1 MHKDHRPACHAFRL
15 EKVKGLPRARAV
27 FDPLLRPRTQTFAKG
42 FGLLLPTGR
51 IGICTL
57 DMGCVGIGIIQLH
70 GADPLNVNWTIIPI
84 VALGSQTNSRRMHMT
99 ASTTDLKSMLKDPS
113 LLETRAYI
121 GGKWVDGED
130 GTFDVTNPSRGDVV
144 AKVANLSRAQ
154 VAGAIAQAEAAQKE
168 WAKWTGKERAAV
180 MRKWFDL
187 MMANQDDLGMI
198 LTAEQGKPL
207 AEAKG
212 EIAYGASFIEFFG
225 EQAKRIY
232 GETIPGHQRDKRI
245 TVIKQ
250 PIGVAA
256 SITPWNFPNAMITR
270 KAAPA
275 LAAGC
280 AFVARPAAETPLSAI
295 VMGVLAER
303 AGIPAGVFNVVPSSS
318 SSAIGKEFCENPAV
332 RKLTFTGS
340 TEVGRILMKQA
351 ADQVMKCSMELGGN
365 APFIVFDDADLD
377 AAVEGAILCKFRNNG
392 QTCVCANRIYVQA
405 GVYDAFAAKLVKAVE
420 KLKVGDGF
428 EEGVALGP
436 LINPAAGEK
445 VKEHIDDAKAKGA
458 TIALGANGAMDGNFL
473 APTIMTG
480 VTQDMKVAQEETFG
494 PLAPLF
500 KFDTEDDVIAMAND
514 TIFGLAS
521 YFYAKDLS
529 RVYKVAEALEYGI
542 VGVNTGLI
550 STEVAP
556 FGGVKQSGLGRE
568 GSHHGIEDYLEMKY
582 ICMSV

>member
-1 MHKDHRPACHAFRL
+1 MKD
-15 EKVKGLPRARAV
+15 
-27 FDPLLRPRTQTFAKG
+27 
-42 FGLLLPTGR
+42 
-51 IGICTL
+51 I
-57 DMGCVGIGIIQLH
+57 
-70 GADPLNVNWTIIPI
+70 LN
-84 VALGSQTNSRRMHMT
+84 
-99 ASTTDLKSMLKDPS
+99 TDLKSLLKDPS

-121 GGKWVDGED
+121 GGQWVDGED
-130 GTFDVTNPSRGDVV
+130 GTFDVTNPARGDVI
-144 AKVANLSRAQ
+144 AKVADLSRAQ
-154 VAGAIAQAEAAQKE
+154 VAGAIAQAEKAQKD
-168 WAKWTGKERAAV
+168 WAAWTGKERAAV

-187 MMANQDDLGMI
+187 MMENADDLGTI
-198 LTAEQGKPL
+198 LTAEQGKPH

-212 EIAYGASFIEFFG
+212 EIAYGASFIEFMG
-225 EQAKRIY
+225 EQAKRVY

-245 TVIKQ
+245 TVLKQ

-275 LAAGC
+275 LAVGC
-280 AFVARPAAETPLSAI
+280 SFVARPAAETPLSAL

-318 SSAIGKEFCENPAV
+318 SSAVGKEFCENPAV

-377 AAVEGAILCKFRNNG
+377 AAVEGAMLCKFRNNG

-405 GVYDAFAAKLVKAVE
+405 GVYDAFAAKLKVAVE
-420 KLKVGDGF
+420 NLKVGDGL
-428 EEGVALGP
+428 EEGVTTGP
-436 LINPAAGEK
+436 LINQDAVEK
-445 VKEHIDDAKAKGA
+445 VKEHMDDVVNNGGA
-458 TIALGANGAMDGNFL
+458 ILTGGQAHEMGGTFFE
-473 APTIMTG
+473 PTVVTG
-480 VTQDMKVAQEETFG
+480 VTQDMKVATEETFG

-500 KFDTEDDVIAMAND
+500 KFEDEDEVIAMAND

-542 VGVNTGLI
+542 VGVNTGII
-550 STEVAP
+550 STELGP

>member
-1 MHKDHRPACHAFRL
+1 MHEIFAEDAMANETNLKDL
-15 EKVKGLPRARAV
+15 
-27 FDPLLRPRTQTFAKG
+27 
-42 FGLLLPTGR
+42 
-51 IGICTL
+51 
-57 DMGCVGIGIIQLH
+57 
-70 GADPLNVNWTIIPI
+70 
-84 VALGSQTNSRRMHMT
+84 
-99 ASTTDLKSMLKDPS
+99 LKDPS
-113 LLETRAYI
+113 LLATQGYLAGE
-121 GGKWVDGED
+121 WVNGED
-130 GTFDVTNPSRGDVV
+130 GATFDVTNPARGDVI
-144 AKVANLSRAQ
+144 AKVADLSRAQ
-154 VAGAIAQAEAAQKE
+154 TARAIAAAEAAQKA
-168 WAKWTGKERAAV
+168 WAAKTAKERANIL
-180 MRKWFDL
+180 RRWYDL
-187 MMANQDDLGMI
+187 MMENADDLGTI

-212 EIAYGASFIEFFG
+212 EIGYGASFIEFFA
-225 EQAKRIY
+225 EEAKRIY
-232 GETIPGHQRDKRI
+232 GETIPGHQPDKRI
-245 TVIKQ
+245 MVLKQ

-280 AFVARPAAETPLSAI
+280 SFVARPAAETPLSAL
-295 VMGVLAER
+295 VMGLLAER
-303 AGIPAGVFNVVPSSS
+303 AGIPKGVLSIIPSSRS
-318 SSAIGKEFCENPAV
+318 SEIGKEFCENPAV

-340 TEVGRILMKQA
+340 TEVGRILLRQA

-377 AAVEGAILCKFRNNG
+377 EAVAGAIMCKFRNNG

-405 GVYDAFAAKLVKAVE
+405 GVYDAFAE
-420 KLKVGDGF
+420 KLAAALSQMKIGDGL
-428 EEGVALGP
+428 EDGVALGP
-436 LINPAAGEK
+436 LINQDAITK
-445 VKEHIDDAKAKGA
+445 VQEHIADATAKGG
-458 TIALGANGAMDGNFL
+458 TVFYGGESHQGEGFFMP
-473 APTIMTG
+473 PTIVTG
-480 VTQDMKVAQEETFG
+480 ATKDMAVATEETFG

-500 KFDTEDDVIAMAND
+500 KFEDVDEVIELAND

-542 VGVNTGLI
+542 VGVNTGII

-568 GSHHGIEDYLEMKY
+568 GSHHGIDDYLELKY

>member
-1 MHKDHRPACHAFRL
+1 MHEIFAEDVMANKTN
-15 EKVKGLPRARAV
+15 
-27 FDPLLRPRTQTFAKG
+27 LR
-42 FGLLLPTGR
+42 
-51 IGICTL
+51 
-57 DMGCVGIGIIQLH
+57 
-70 GADPLNVNWTIIPI
+70 
-84 VALGSQTNSRRMHMT
+84 
-99 ASTTDLKSMLKDPS
+99 DLLKDPS
-113 LLETRAYI
+113 LLATQGYLAGE
-121 GGKWVDGED
+121 WVNGED
-130 GTFDVTNPSRGDVV
+130 GATFDVTNPARGDVI
-144 AKVANLSRAQ
+144 AKVADLSRAQ
-154 VAGAIAQAEAAQKE
+154 TARAIAAAEAAQKA
-168 WAKWTGKERAAV
+168 WAAKTAKERANIL
-180 MRKWFDL
+180 RRWYDL
-187 MMANQDDLGMI
+187 MMENADDLGTI

-212 EIAYGASFIEFFG
+212 EIGYGASFIEFFA
-225 EQAKRIY
+225 EEAKRIY
-232 GETIPGHQRDKRI
+232 GETIPGHQPDKRI
-245 TVIKQ
+245 MVLKQ

-280 AFVARPAAETPLSAI
+280 SFVARPAAETPLSAL

-303 AGIPAGVFNVVPSSS
+303 AGIPKGVLSIIPSSRS
-318 SSAIGKEFCENPAV
+318 SEIGKEFCENPAV

-340 TEVGRILMKQA
+340 TEVGRILLRQA

-377 AAVEGAILCKFRNNG
+377 EAVAGAIMCKFRNNG

-405 GVYDAFAAKLVKAVE
+405 GVYDAFAE
-420 KLKVGDGF
+420 KLAAALSQMKIGDGL
-428 EEGVALGP
+428 EDGVALGP
-436 LINPAAGEK
+436 LINQDAITK
-445 VKEHIDDAKAKGA
+445 VQEHIADATAKGG
-458 TIALGANGAMDGNFL
+458 TVFYGGESHQGEGFFMP
-473 APTIMTG
+473 PTIVTG
-480 VTQDMKVAQEETFG
+480 ATKDMAVATEETFG

-500 KFDTEDDVIAMAND
+500 KFEDVDEVIELAND

-542 VGVNTGLI
+542 VGVNTGII

-568 GSHHGIEDYLEMKY
+568 GSHHGIDDYLELKY